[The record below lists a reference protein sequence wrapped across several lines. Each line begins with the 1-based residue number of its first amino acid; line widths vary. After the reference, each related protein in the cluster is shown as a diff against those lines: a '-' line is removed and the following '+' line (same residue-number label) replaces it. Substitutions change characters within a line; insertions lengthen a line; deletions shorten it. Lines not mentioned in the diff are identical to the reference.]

1 MVYQKISLEIM
12 EYMVWVIEITAAEFF
27 EKDKTAAYNALKES
41 RLWDI
46 YIDNYDTTHTLG
58 KEYLMEE
65 IRKRF
70 SEHGV
75 KILC

>member
-1 MVYQKISLEIM
+1 MEIM
-12 EYMVWVIEITAAEFF
+12 EYMVWVVEITATEFF

-46 YIDNYDTTHTLG
+46 YIENYDTTHTLG
-58 KEYLMEE
+58 KEYLIDE

-70 SEHGV
+70 SEHKV
-75 KILC
+75 VVQC